1 MKIAMLG
8 SVGNINSRVIP
19 RLVADGHQV
28 TVISSNAARA
38 DAIQKLGATPAVG
51 DMMDAD
57 FLTATFTGQDT
68 VYLMISGSSDDLFAS
83 AQKLATIF
91 ANAVTAAGVHHVV
104 NLSSIGA
111 QDKRAGSLYAYHFI
125 ENALSE
131 LEADVAFVRPVG
143 FYNNLFANMGS
154 IRQNHALYS
163 NIPGA
168 IMRKYVAP
176 ADIADVVY
184 AVLSATPAGKT
195 IRYVVSDSFTGT
207 ELTDAL
213 SAALGFT
220 VNYVEIS
227 DDQYAASLR
236 QAGVPEGIVVPF
248 VQSSLLQKQPEE
260 MYADLSKHPVHDGKV
275 KLADFAATFATAY
288 NKDDGAARAHTVVDK

>member
-28 TVISSNAARA
+28 TVITSNPARS
-38 DAIQKLGATPAVG
+38 AIINDLGAIPAVG

-57 FLTATFTGQDT
+57 FLTTTFTGQDT
-68 VYLMISGSSDDLFAS
+68 VYLMISGSSDDLFTS
-83 AQKLATIF
+83 AQTLATIF
-91 ANAVTAAGVHHVV
+91 AKAVTAADVHHVV

-131 LEADVAFVRPVG
+131 LKADVAFVRPVG
-143 FYNNLFANMGS
+143 FYNNLFANMTS

-163 NIPGA
+163 NIPA
-168 IMRKYVAP
+168 ATTRKYVSP

-184 AVLSATPAGKT
+184 GVLSATPAGKT
-195 IRYVVSDSFTGT
+195 IRYVVSDTFTGS
-207 ELTDAL
+207 ELAAAL

-220 VNYVEIS
+220 VDYVAIS
-227 DDQYAASLR
+227 DEQYAAGLR

-260 MYADLSKHPVHDGKV
+260 MYADLVNQPVHAGKL
-275 KLADFAATFATAY
+275 KLADFAATFAAAY
-288 NKDDGAARAHTVVDK
+288 NKDDGTARAHTVASK